1 MGGGSS
7 SPKYIDQTYIF
18 ANDIGT
24 NNQNLINDTPE
35 KFYDFNQR
43 EYYNNIIFFK
53 LIISSILLIIL
64 LLFYFNYKK
73 KKR

>member
-35 KFYDFNQR
+35 KFYDFNQN
-43 EYYNNIIFFK
+43 EY
-53 LIISSILLIIL
+53 
-64 LLFYFNYKK
+64 
-73 KKR
+73 